1 MSLTLAETRVGK
13 NPVSSNCTVMYAWI
27 WQPHESMV
35 INRRVC
41 DDYLTVADLLA
52 SLVFVFHQNSHEPNR
67 GCSMTIAM
75 KDNVSEGNKERS
87 NCFKNSN
94 YMDHLAARSKCRS
107 VWNCESHFATE
118 IRPICAKNGWLWWS
132 GEGGISHL
140 DVSWKL

>member
-1 MSLTLAETRVGK
+1 MA
-13 NPVSSNCTVMYAWI
+13 
-27 WQPHESMV
+27 

-41 DDYLTVADLLA
+41 DDYLTVADLLP

-67 GCSMTIAM
+67 GCSMTVPM

-94 YMDHLAARSKCRS
+94 YMDDLAARWKCRS

-118 IRPICAKNGWLWWS
+118 NRPVCAKNGLWL
-132 GEGGISHL
+132 GGRGGRISHL